1 MGCERTDLVGCT
13 VKDIKQIN
21 EDKFKDDE
29 RQLFVTVVFFC
40 DYKYAI
46 LKETVIIILRGA
58 HHDKQFTTAYISAS
72 HEMDH
77 K

>member
-1 MGCERTDLVGCT
+1 MGCERTDLVDCT

-21 EDKFKDDE
+21 EDKIKDDE

-46 LKETVIIILRGA
+46 LKVTIQNRF
-58 HHDKQFTTAYISAS
+58 KNTTYFCCSV
-72 HEMDH
+72 
-77 K
+77 